1 MQNERLA
8 KFLRVTI
15 YLQKFSIQN
24 EKVVKAEDNSL
35 FPNRVSF
42 ELTSKYVFNAKL
54 SFIATYISAPFKNH
68 IFFSFTNLRILP
80 VSFTTSFYYYLW
92 RHNFRNKSMCILPV
106 MEKNVNPLLFD

>member
-15 YLQKFSIQN
+15 YLQKFSLKN

-68 IFFSFTNLRILP
+68 IFFHLLIYVYCQCLLQLRSTTI
-80 VSFTTSFYYYLW
+80 FGDTTSEIKARAYYQ
-92 RHNFRNKSMCILPV
+92 
-106 MEKNVNPLLFD
+106 